1 MLTAL
6 HPAVG
11 HLTLSCALLQGKLRI
26 GLAEQTVLVALAQAA
41 LLHEENKEAGI
52 KKYDAA
58 LAGRLEKAAQARQ
71 HAVMQLLTTFH
82 NVSDKQSIAGDH
94 TRSAAVSTF

>member
-1 MLTAL
+1 ML
-6 HPAVG
+6 HNFDV
-11 HLTLSCALLQGKLRI
+11 SLLQGKLRI

-58 LAGRLEKAAQARQ
+58 LAGRLEKAAQA
-71 HAVMQLLTTFH
+71 
-82 NVSDKQSIAGDH
+82 
-94 TRSAAVSTF
+94 SAASKAAVACPCLSPHPQE

>member
-1 MLTAL
+1 LALL
-6 HPAVG
+6 HPATG
-11 HLTLSCALLQGKLRI
+11 CLNSEYALLQGKLRI

-71 HAVMQLLTTFH
+71 HAMH
-82 NVSDKQSIAGDH
+82 
-94 TRSAAVSTF
+94 

>member
-1 MLTAL
+1 M
-6 HPAVG
+6 
-11 HLTLSCALLQGKLRI
+11 LQGKLRI

-71 HAVMQLLTTFH
+71 HAMMQLLTMFH
-82 NVSDKQSIAGDH
+82 DTSDEQSMLVIIH
-94 TRSAAVSTF
+94 AALKYGA